1 VAVVSWKEKPMSK
14 SFAPLKA
21 ALAVLLISLPVG
33 ASAGDIYDKA
43 PRHGSAYDDPR
54 YADIYGDAPVR
65 RYEPPRYAPPPSY
78 GPPRYAERY
87 EPREHSEYDDRSRYY
102 LRPMPGVRRFD
113 GRRYADRGGCVDRR
127 DIRDQLIAEGW
138 RDFNDLEIRG
148 EVALITA
155 RRPNGHAYRLKLD
168 RCSGDI
174 LHARALNESPYDS
187 YAQRRG
193 AYSY

>member
-1 VAVVSWKEKPMSK
+1 MSK
-14 SFAPLKA
+14 HFVPLKA
-21 ALAVLLISLPVG
+21 ALAVLVISLPVA
-33 ASAGDIYDKA
+33 ASAGDIYDRS

-54 YADIYGDAPVR
+54 YADIYGDAPR
-65 RYEPPRYAPPPSY
+65 RHYE
-78 GPPRYAERY
+78 PPRYAERY
-87 EPREHSEYDDRSRYY
+87 EPRRSEDYEDRDRDDY
-102 LRPMPGVRRFD
+102 LKPMPGVRRFD

-148 EVALITA
+148 DVALVTA

-174 LHARALNESPYDS
+174 LNARALSGYPYDS